1 MSQAPILVTGATG
14 RLGRLVVERL
24 VGLKQPVRIF
34 TRRPEVARKLLGST
48 VEIAV
53 GEFADAASL
62 EASVRGIQRLLLLS
76 PISATL
82 AADQIAVANAAVAS
96 GVRRIV
102 KISGSAWTIEPP
114 GSSILGDAHAAV
126 ERHLGKLP
134 LESVSLRPNAW
145 MQVSLANTIRQV
157 LAGNPVAA
165 ANPDAEI
172 GYIDARDIADVAVHQ
187 LLADKVAGK
196 PLNLTGP
203 ETATARQIA
212 GLLSDILKR
221 PVAVI
226 EKPPVPASPDADF
239 EHRAVA
245 QFQTLIAA
253 GRAAMVTDVVASLTG
268 RRPRSVEAFISE
280 YLAAEAALGPSKI
293 HEHSFR

>member
-1 MSQAPILVTGATG
+1 MSPAPILVTGATG
-14 RLGRLVVERL
+14 RLGQLVVERL
-24 VGLKQPVRIF
+24 VGLKRPVRIF
-34 TRRPEVARKLLGST
+34 TRRPEVALDLFGST
-48 VEIAV
+48 VEIAI

-62 EASVRGIQRLLLLS
+62 ESAVRGAERLLLLS

-82 AADQIAVANAAVAS
+82 STDQIAVADAAVAS
-96 GVRRIV
+96 SVRRIV

-114 GSSILGDAHAAV
+114 GSSLSGDAHAAV
-126 ERHLGKLP
+126 ERHLENLP

-157 LAGNPVAA
+157 LTGNPVTTAKA
-165 ANPDAEI
+165 DAEI

-203 ETATARQIA
+203 ETATPRQIA
-212 GLLSDILKR
+212 GLLSTALKR
-221 PVAVI
+221 PVAVL
-226 EKPPVPASPDADF
+226 EKPPVAASPDAEF

-253 GRAAMVTDVVASLTG
+253 GRAAAVTDVVASLTG

-280 YLAAEAALGPSKI
+280 HLAAEAALAG
-293 HEHSFR
+293 

>member
-14 RLGRLVVERL
+14 RLGQLVVERL
-24 VGLKQPVRIF
+24 VGLKQQVRIF
-34 TRRPEVARKLLGST
+34 TRRPDVARNLFGPA
-48 VEIAV
+48 VEIAI
-53 GEFADAASL
+53 GEFADAGSL
-62 EASVRGIQRLLLLS
+62 ATSVRGIERLLLLS
-76 PISATL
+76 PISPTL
-82 AADQIAVANAAVAS
+82 SSDQIAVANAAVTA

-102 KISGSAWTIEPP
+102 KISGSTWTIEPP
-114 GSSILGDAHAAV
+114 GSSLSGDAHAAV
-126 ERHLGKLP
+126 EGHLAKLP

-145 MQVSLANTIRQV
+145 MQASLANTIRQV
-157 LAGNPVAA
+157 LVGNPVAA
-165 ANPDAEI
+165 ANPYAEI

-187 LLADKVAGK
+187 LLADKVADK

-212 GLLSDILKR
+212 GLLSAALKR

-226 EKPPVPASPDADF
+226 EKPPVPAAPDADF

-253 GRAAMVTDVVASLTG
+253 GRAAVVTDVVASLTG

-280 YLAAEAALGPSKI
+280 HLAAEAALAG
-293 HEHSFR
+293 

>member
-1 MSQAPILVTGATG
+1 MSPAPILVTGATG
-14 RLGRLVVERL
+14 RLGQLIVERL
-24 VGLKQPVRIF
+24 VGLKQPVRIL
-34 TRRPEVARKLLGST
+34 TRRPDVARKLFGST

-62 EASVRGIQRLLLLS
+62 EASVRGIERLLLLS

-82 AADQIAVANAAVAS
+82 SSDQIAVANAAVAA

-102 KISGSAWTIEPP
+102 KISGSAWTIEPA
-114 GSSILGDAHAAV
+114 GSSLSGDAHAAV
-126 ERHLGKLP
+126 ERYLAKLP

-157 LAGNPVAA
+157 LVGNPVAA
-165 ANPDAEI
+165 ANPSAEI
-172 GYIDARDIADVAVHQ
+172 GYIDALDIADVAVHQ
-187 LLADKVAGK
+187 LLADKVAGT

-203 ETATARQIA
+203 ETVTARQIA
-212 GLLSDILKR
+212 GLLSDALKR
-221 PVAVI
+221 RVAVI
-226 EKPPVPASPDADF
+226 EKPPVAAAPDADF

-253 GRAAMVTDVVASLTG
+253 GRAAVVTDVVASLTG
-268 RRPRSVEAFISE
+268 RAPRNVEAFISE
-280 YLAAEAALGPSKI
+280 YLAAEAALAG
-293 HEHSFR
+293 